1 MNPVRN
7 MHYCGREDSMA
18 AKEMNKIRK
27 MRKDAGMT
35 QKMFSDFFGIPVRTL
50 QDWENGMRNPPDYLI
65 RLLPYKLMLE
75 WDYDNKRPKELKKS

>member
-1 MNPVRN
+1 
-7 MHYCGREDSMA
+7 MA
-18 AKEMNKIRK
+18 TKEMNRIKK

-50 QDWENGMRNPPDYLI
+50 QDWEAGVRTPPDYLV

-75 WDYDNKRPKELKKS
+75 WDYDNKCPKELKISENE